1 MFSYLYFMYMFS
13 LHFILFQNSYKWFKA
28 GLGNLAMEAIPKLP
42 MISFQAK
49 TSPENVDFASKL
61 RQLIAEK
68 FGENPTAFA
77 NEIKEMETL
86 RYFSQ
91 YSTHMVLSFHMCQ
104 VKETSMN
111 LNDSSINILS

>member
-1 MFSYLYFMYMFS
+1 
-13 LHFILFQNSYKWFKA
+13 
-28 GLGNLAMEAIPKLP
+28 MEAIPKLP

-91 YSTHMVLSFHMCQ
+91 YSTHMVYLSTCASS
-104 VKETSMN
+104 KEHQ
-111 LNDSSINILS
+111 